1 MVVCAALAALTMLPV
16 PARSQGSGSAGSG
29 AGSSDTRE
37 SDPDDEGDGSGSASV
52 RVAPPL
58 PGARRQWVA
67 DQVSAALA
75 ARPTLGRARIGIAVT
90 DLTNGEQIFAQAS
103 DERLNLASNT
113 KLLTSAAAL
122 ATLGNGFRWRTAV
135 LADKLPDDAGVI
147 EGDLYLRGRGDP
159 MLSAANLDELAAELR
174 ARGVRTIEGRLVLDA
189 TYFDNDVEPP
199 HFSEQ
204 PKERAGFRAPVAS
217 LGVARS
223 AVTLI
228 VIADPGGGA
237 TLKIEPDAGDYV
249 SIVKREV
256 TSVTQGRTRLRVETK
271 RPATPNKIEYEITG
285 QIRTGEGSWDF
296 RRRVD
301 DPARFA
307 GEVFRASLRSHGITI
322 RQRQIAMGTAPPI
335 AKTLAVHDSLPLADV
350 VRFMNKLSDNYVAEA
365 VLKTLGAE
373 ARAAAGTPG
382 PATWADG
389 IAAVAAYL
397 AKIGLPAGSY
407 RADNG
412 SGLFASSEVS
422 AKQLVTLLA
431 AAHADY
437 RIGPDL
443 LASLPIGGGDG
454 TLGRRFH
461 GTPAKGR
468 VRAKTGTL
476 DKVITLAGYVAV
488 DSKQPLAFAVL
499 INEVPAGQR
508 SIARAAIDDIV
519 NILAA
524 YLGAT

>member
-1 MVVCAALAALTMLPV
+1 M
-16 PARSQGSGSAGSG
+16 GSGSGN
-29 AGSSDTRE
+29 
-37 SDPDDEGDGSGSASV
+37 V

-58 PGARRQWVA
+58 PGARKQWVV
-67 DQVSAALA
+67 DQVDAALL
-75 ARPTLGRARIGIAVT
+75 ARPTLGRAKIGIAVT
-90 DLTNGEQIFAQAS
+90 DLSTGEQVFAREPDVQ
-103 DERLNLASNT
+103 LNLASNT
-113 KLLTSAAAL
+113 KLLTTVAAL
-122 ATLGNGFRWRTAV
+122 GTLGNGFRWRTAV
-135 LADKLPDDAGVI
+135 LADKLPDVAGVI

-159 MLSAANLDELAAELR
+159 LLAAAHLDELAAELA
-174 ARGVRTIEGRLVLDA
+174 ARGVRTVEGRLVLDA
-189 TYFDNDVEPP
+189 TYFDNDVDPP
-199 HFSEQ
+199 HFDEQ

-237 TLKIEPDAGDYV
+237 TIKLEPDAGDY
-249 SIVKREV
+249 ITIGKREV
-256 TSVTQGRTRLRVETK
+256 VSVTEGRTRLRVETK
-271 RPATPNKIEYEITG
+271 RPPSPNRVEYEVTG
-285 QIRTGEGSWDF
+285 QIRVGEGSWDF

-307 GEVFRASLRSHGITI
+307 GEVFRASLSAHGITI
-322 RQRQIAMGTAPPI
+322 RGRQIAMGTAPPI
-335 AKTLAVHDSLPLADV
+335 AKQLAVHDSLPLADV
-350 VRFMNKLSDNYVAEA
+350 VRFMNKLSDNYVAES

-373 ARAAAGTPG
+373 ARAAAGTTG

-389 IAAVAAYL
+389 TAAVAAYL

-412 SGLFASSEVS
+412 SGLFASTDVS

-454 TLGRRFH
+454 TLSRRFH

-476 DKVITLAGYVAV
+476 DKVITLAGYIGV
-488 DSKQPLAFAVL
+488 DSKQPLAFAIL
-499 INEVPAGQR
+499 INDVPPGQR

-519 NILAA
+519 VILAA